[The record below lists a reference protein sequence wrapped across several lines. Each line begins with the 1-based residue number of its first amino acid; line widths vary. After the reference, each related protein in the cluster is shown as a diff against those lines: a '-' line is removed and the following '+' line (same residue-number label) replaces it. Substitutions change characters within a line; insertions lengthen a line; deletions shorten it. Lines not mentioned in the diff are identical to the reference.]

1 LNGVLQSNLV
11 TYGPVLTAIAVPIAL
26 LLWTIGILLYLG
38 LPPYYRQTPGQIP
51 SFYRSLTRRKIVL
64 WFFVTVIIQNYF
76 LSAPYGRN
84 WRYLFSSQHAEPWM
98 IWLLVLGFFIGVW
111 AGILYLFSTLSKR
124 HSWILPIF
132 AISLGAPRWCQMLWG
147 TSGMGSW
154 VPWAGSPLAGALVG
168 RSLWLWLGVLDAV
181 QGVGF
186 GMILL
191 QTLTRF
197 HVVFALVCAQVLGS
211 IATIVARA
219 TSPDGNGPGTVFP
232 NLAMSTQGL
241 REPPFWIAVILQV
254 VVCIGFARWFRGEQ
268 LTKP

>member
-1 LNGVLQSNLV
+1 
-11 TYGPVLTAIAVPIAL
+11 
-26 LLWTIGILLYLG
+26 
-38 LPPYYRQTPGQIP
+38 
-51 SFYRSLTRRKIVL
+51 
-64 WFFVTVIIQNYF
+64 
-76 LSAPYGRN
+76 
-84 WRYLFSSQHAEPWM
+84 
-98 IWLLVLGFFIGVW
+98 
-111 AGILYLFSTLSKR
+111 
-124 HSWILPIF
+124 
-132 AISLGAPRWCQMLWG
+132 MLWG

-154 VPWAGSPLAGALVG
+154 VPWTGSPLAGALVG

-211 IATIVARA
+211 LTTIVARA

-232 NLAMSTQGL
+232 NLAMSLDGL
-241 REPPFWIAVILQV
+241 RAPAFWIAVILQV